1 MLGLGQ
7 PGTIAMRQNANAG
20 SSIGS
25 TAGTLILVAAAMG
38 AIDLAIAAIYW
49 NLPLERIL
57 RSVARW
63 FVDIRSMA
71 PLAAAVTGAFV
82 QLAMMLLM
90 ILGAVP
96 LGRLFESGKPAV
108 RIAMLGLL
116 YGGAF
121 YIFQFHV
128 LLPIFHPLPDLG
140 LRWELACI
148 ADYALL
154 LGPCAL
160 SLVHLLARPSPMPRG
175 HIMAAPA

>member
-1 MLGLGQ
+1 MLGLDQ
-7 PGTIAMRQNANAG
+7 AGTIAMRQNA
-20 SSIGS
+20 S
-25 TAGTLILVAAAMG
+25 AGTSLGATAAMLILVAAAMG
-38 AIDLAIAAIYW
+38 AVDLAIAALYW

-71 PLAAAVTGAFV
+71 RPAAAVAGAV
-82 QLAMMLLM
+82 IQLAMMLLM
-90 ILGAVP
+90 ILGALP
-96 LGRLFESGKPAV
+96 LGRLLESGRAPL
-108 RIAMLGLL
+108 RIVVLGAL

-128 LLPIFHPLPDLG
+128 LLPLFHPLPDLG
-140 LRWELACI
+140 LRWELACF

-160 SLVHLLARPSPMPRG
+160 TLVHLLAWPLPTLRG

>member
-1 MLGLGQ
+1 
-7 PGTIAMRQNANAG
+7 MRHTANAG
-20 SSIGS
+20 SSIGAA
-25 TAGTLILVAAAMG
+25 AGTLILVAAAMG

-49 NLPLERIL
+49 NVPLERIL

-71 PLAAAVTGAFV
+71 PLAVAVAGVLV

-90 ILGAVP
+90 ILGALP
-96 LGRLFESGKPAV
+96 LGRLLESGTLAV
-108 RIAMLGLL
+108 RTMVFGAL

-128 LLPIFHPLPDLG
+128 LLPLFHPLPDLG
-140 LRWELACI
+140 LRWELACF

-160 SLVHLLARPSPMPRG
+160 YAVHLLESKKPRG
-175 HIMAAPA
+175 SGAFCMVAMGGLEPPTPAL

>member
-1 MLGLGQ
+1 M
-7 PGTIAMRQNANAG
+7 MRQNADAG
-20 SSIGS
+20 SPIGNA
-25 TAGTLILVAAAMG
+25 AGMLILVAAAMG
-38 AIDLAIAAIYW
+38 AIDLAIAALYW

-71 PLAAAVTGAFV
+71 PLAAAMVGALV

-90 ILGAVP
+90 ILGALP
-96 LGRLFESGKPAV
+96 LGRLLEQGRTPL
-108 RIAMLGLL
+108 RIAVLGVL

-128 LLPIFHPLPDLG
+128 LLPMFHPMPDLG
-140 LRWELACI
+140 LRWELACF

-160 SLVHLLARPSPMPRG
+160 TLIHLLAWRSPMPRG